1 MSNYPIVTMRLLIQ
15 FHIIEYID
23 PKFHIVKTFFS
34 DLDGE
39 VSYSNFSE
47 KNILS
52 ANYCIYV
59 YLFSQKR
66 HGY

>member
-1 MSNYPIVTMRLLIQ
+1 M
-15 FHIIEYID
+15 D
-23 PKFHIVKTFFS
+23 PKFLIVKTFFS

-52 ANYCIYV
+52 ANYCMYV
-59 YLFSQKR
+59 YLVQKR
-66 HGY
+66 HGT